1 MVVDTFTGGAMNIE
15 KSVSSGFCCCF
26 LQFGHGIYTRDN
38 LLSWIE
44 ILLNLLENSQ
54 HE

>member
-38 LLSWIE
+38 LPKLDWNFAELAGKFSA
-44 ILLNLLENSQ
+44 
-54 HE
+54 